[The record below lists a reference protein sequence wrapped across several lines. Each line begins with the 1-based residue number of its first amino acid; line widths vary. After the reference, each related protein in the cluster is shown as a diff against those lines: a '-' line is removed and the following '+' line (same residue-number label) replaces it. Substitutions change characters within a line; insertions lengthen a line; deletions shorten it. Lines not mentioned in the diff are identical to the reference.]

1 MKEIPPA
8 SRLLRALAASILV
21 ATLTAAAAFVGAYL
35 FFPVTGMEVEGARMF
50 PEREAWAALPD
61 RASLL
66 TLDEENLE
74 REVEANPWVKG
85 AKVLKNRESGIVVVE
100 VEERRA
106 VLRGKLGHRSGVWA
120 TDGTELPGLGGARL
134 ERVGLDEGRLEE
146 ILGIGEALEEG
157 GVRLDSVDGVGPKGM
172 EATVE
177 GRRVLFGG
185 GVGDGQAHALVDV
198 MEEHPGAPY
207 FDLRSP
213 GRIVVGAAERRPSD
227 ESNG

>member
-1 MKEIPPA
+1 
-8 SRLLRALAASILV
+8 
-21 ATLTAAAAFVGAYL
+21 
-35 FFPVTGMEVEGARMF
+35 MF
-50 PEREAWAALPD
+50 PETEAWDALPD

-66 TLDEENLE
+66 TLDEEALE
-74 REVEANPWVKG
+74 EKIEANPWVKG

-106 VLRGKLGHRSGVWA
+106 VLNGQLGRGSGVWA
-120 TDGTELPGLGGARL
+120 EDGTELPGLGGARL

-146 ILGIGEALEEG
+146 ILGIGEALEEN
-157 GVRLDSVDGVGPKGM
+157 GVRLDSVDGVGAGGV

-185 GVGDGQAHALVDV
+185 DVRDGQVRALTGV
-198 MEEHPGAPY
+198 MKEHPEAPY

-213 GRIVVGAAERRPSD
+213 ERVVVGTAEGDDPSGG
-227 ESNG
+227 SNG